1 MATREDKVGRNAGVM
16 RIDLPFQPRII
27 LLHYAAPTVV
37 DTVDIIIAHQARLFD
52 EAGYSTAILAG
63 TPRLSLSTNL

>member
-27 LLHYAAPTVV
+27 LIHYATPTVV
-37 DTVDIIIAHQARLFD
+37 GTVDIIIAHQARLFD
-52 EAGYSTAILAG
+52 EVGYSTAILAG
-63 TPRLSLSTNL
+63 IPPFISEH